1 MEWIQREV
9 LVGGQWLAADGGTYE
24 IVDPSTEEAIGAA
37 PEALPAQAEAA
48 CRAARKAFESGP
60 WRALSGAERGA
71 CLARAADRIEN
82 RAPELIRLAIAETGS
97 TRSHADQVQVRVAAE
112 RLRMYAAL
120 ASESNE
126 IVMPPLERE
135 PIAGSSARTA
145 AGVTSREPVGVVV
158 CICPANTPVTNCAG
172 KIGPALAMGNT
183 VVMKPPVQDPLGMA
197 ELARELDACL
207 PPGVVNYVAGRA
219 PEIGE
224 ALVASAD
231 VDMISFTGST
241 HVGRRIAEVAGRGM
255 KRTLLELGGKSASIV
270 FADCDI
276 ENALRY
282 CSSTWTFHSGQMC
295 IAPTRLLVER
305 PFYDE
310 FVDRMVALAAG
321 LKVGS
326 AHEAETVV
334 GPMITRQHLEHV
346 EKMVATGVREGA
358 TVACGGRRP
367 PDRERGFFYEPTLLT
382 GVDNRM
388 EVAKQEIFGPVIAA
402 IPFDDVEEV
411 VRIANDSDF
420 GLYGYVWT
428 ADLARGQR
436 VAKGIRTGTVQI
448 NGAPPNPWAP
458 FGGFKQSGVGRD
470 GGRYGLEAYSE
481 LKYVGWA
488 T

>member
-1 MEWIQREV
+1 MEWILREV
-9 LVGGQWLAADGGTYE
+9 LIGGQWSPAEGGTYE

-37 PEALPAQAEAA
+37 PEAPPAQVQAA
-48 CRAARKAFESGP
+48 CRAAREAFEFGP
-60 WRALSGAERGA
+60 WPALSGAERGA
-71 CLARAADRIEN
+71 CLLRAADRIEK
-82 RAPELIRLAIAETGS
+82 RAPELIRLAMAETGS

-120 ASESNE
+120 AGESNE
-126 IVMPPLERE
+126 TVLPPLERE

-145 AGVTSREPVGVVV
+145 AVVTSREPVGVVV
-158 CICPANTPVTNCAG
+158 CICPANTPATNCAG
-172 KIGPALAMGNT
+172 KVGPALAMGNT

-224 ALVASAD
+224 ALVASPD

-270 FADCDI
+270 FADC
-276 ENALRY
+276 
-282 CSSTWTFHSGQMC
+282 
-295 IAPTRLLVER
+295 
-305 PFYDE
+305 
-310 FVDRMVALAAG
+310 
-321 LKVGS
+321 
-326 AHEAETVV
+326 
-334 GPMITRQHLEHV
+334 
-346 EKMVATGVREGA
+346 
-358 TVACGGRRP
+358 GGRRP
-367 PDRERGFFYEPTLLT
+367 PDCERGFFYEPTLLT
-382 GVDNRM
+382 SVDNRM
-388 EVAKQEIFGPVIAA
+388 EVAQQEIFGPVIAA
-402 IPFDDVEEV
+402 IPFDDGDEA
-411 VRIANDSDF
+411 VRIANDSEF

-428 ADLARGQR
+428 ADAERAQR

-481 LKYVGWA
+481 LKYLGWA